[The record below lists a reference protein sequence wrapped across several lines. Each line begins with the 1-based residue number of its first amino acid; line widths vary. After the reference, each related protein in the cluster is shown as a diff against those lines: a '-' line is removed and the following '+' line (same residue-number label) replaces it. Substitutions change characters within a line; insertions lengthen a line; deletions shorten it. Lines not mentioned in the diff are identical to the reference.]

1 MRGVN
6 IGKIFMNESWANH
19 EWTWYNTLIKIL
31 KLRFICLVFI
41 YGVQFF
47 FTQHETLSYT
57 CIPTISFSRE
67 FLSYSNLFSSS
78 KNYFQFMSIQWWFLE
93 FNCDCLDFP
102 IHCCQQFLVLCTNA
116 TLVRLV
122 VWFSCM
128 NSSIRKTFETS
139 NFHVHGSNARLN
151 CLSGSPSQIINSES
165 NKKRVFVLTKKCVTC
180 AIFRWMCCVN
190 I

>member
-1 MRGVN
+1 MVFNFFLLDMRL
-6 IGKIFMNESWANH
+6 
-19 EWTWYNTLIKIL
+19 YLTLA
-31 KLRFICLVFI
+31 F
-41 YGVQFF
+41 QQSPSHMSFF
-47 FTQHETLSYT
+47 HMV
-57 CIPTISFSRE
+57 IS
-67 FLSYSNLFSSS
+67 SSS

-93 FNCDCLDFP
+93 FNCDCPDLP

-128 NSSIRKTFETS
+128 NSSIRKTFEIS

-151 CLSGSPSQIINSES
+151 CLSRSPSQIINSES
-165 NKKRVFVLTKKCVTC
+165 NKKHVFVLTKKCVTC
-180 AIFRWMCCVN
+180 AMFRWMCCVN